1 MTLLRLNFALPF
13 PPKSP
18 RRIVIRRE
26 LKKRPAMLPFGGGQ
40 RKDEFLLEGWRRR
53 STRLEK
59 EVQACLQF
67 IKRTQQRH
75 EGELREAQLEASQ
88 CGFAEEEAKKQVL
101 EVKNAEKQSQDDLKI
116 LLKEVEDLK
125 RAVKEA
131 EDKIL
136 VQEVED
142 LKRAVKEA
150 EDYNTQL
157 RSHMED
163 YNTLVRS
170 HKENYKWLLSGMK

>member
-1 MTLLRLNFALPF
+1 MTLLRFALPS
-13 PPKSP
+13 PPSSSASHAPPAAKT

-26 LKKRPAMLPFGGGQ
+26 LKKRPALLAFGGGQ
-40 RKDEFLLEGWRRR
+40 RKNEFVLEGLRRR
-53 STRLEK
+53 STTGRLEK

-163 YNTLVRS
+163 YKS
-170 HKENYKWLLSGMK
+170 YY